1 MMPRKRQIYIEIQCD
16 TTHDVYRF
24 RDEVYV
30 AIDIDEP
37 KPSRLITGPST
48 HYRVKDIPRI
58 NFYAWD
64 THLDEI
70 EAHLINEH
78 SDKRGGDA
86 FPYMDGIDGYPELL
100 IHFLKWGQSKRTVLM
115 VYDDE
120 VVIVK
125 PLNRQ
130 KFLASEKKYETDITV
145 DVPRKRLL
153 MIEG

>member
-1 MMPRKRQIYIEIQCD
+1 MMPRKRQILIEIQNYISGE
-16 TTHDVYRF
+16 VYRF

-30 AIDIDEP
+30 AIDVDEP
-37 KPSRLITGPST
+37 KQAR
-48 HYRVKDIPRI
+48 

-78 SDKRGGDA
+78 SVKRCGDA
-86 FPYMDGIDGYPELL
+86 SPPSHTMVDTE
-100 IHFLKWGQSKRTVLM
+100 RTVLM
-115 VYDDE
+115 AYDDE
-120 VVIVK
+120 IFIVK
-125 PLNRQ
+125 PLDRL
-130 KFLASEKKYETDITV
+130 KFLANEKVYETDITV

>member
-1 MMPRKRQIYIEIQCD
+1 MMPRKRQILMEIQNYISGE
-16 TTHDVYRF
+16 VYRF

-37 KPSRLITGPST
+37 RPTRLITGPST
-48 HYRVKDIPRI
+48 HYQVKDIPRI

-70 EAHLINEH
+70 EAHLINER
-78 SDKRGGDA
+78 SVKRGGDA
-86 FPYMDGIDGYPELL
+86 LPRSHRIVDTE
-100 IHFLKWGQSKRTVLM
+100 RTVLM
-115 VYDDE
+115 ACDDKIF
-120 VVIVK
+120 IVK
-125 PLNRQ
+125 PLDRQ
-130 KFLASEKKYETDITV
+130 KFLANEKKYETDITT

>member
-1 MMPRKRQIYIEIQCD
+1 MMPRKRQILIELQNCISGK
-16 TTHDVYRF
+16 VYRF

-37 KPSRLITGPST
+37 KQAR
-48 HYRVKDIPRI
+48 

-64 THLDEI
+64 AHLDEI

-78 SDKRGGDA
+78 SVKRSDDA
-86 FPYMDGIDGYPELL
+86 LPPSDTMVDPMFISA
-100 IHFLKWGQSKRTVLM
+100 FLPTERTVLM
-115 VYDDE
+115 AYDDE
-120 VVIVK
+120 IFIVK
-125 PLNRQ
+125 PLDRQ
-130 KFLASEKKYETDITV
+130 KFLANEKQYETDITT

>member
-1 MMPRKRQIYIEIQCD
+1 MRQRLPRKRQILIEIQNYISGE
-16 TTHDVYRF
+16 VFRF

-37 KPSRLITGPST
+37 KQAR
-48 HYRVKDIPRI
+48 

-78 SDKRGGDA
+78 SVKRGGDA
-86 FPYMDGIDGYPELL
+86 LPRSHRIVDTE
-100 IHFLKWGQSKRTVLM
+100 RTVLM
-115 VYDDE
+115 ACDDQIF
-120 VVIVK
+120 IVK
-125 PLNRQ
+125 PLDRQ
-130 KFLASEKKYETDITV
+130 KFLANEKKYETDITV

>member
-1 MMPRKRQIYIEIQCD
+1 MMPRKRQILIEIQNYISGE
-16 TTHDVYRF
+16 VFRF

-37 KPSRLITGPST
+37 KQAR
-48 HYRVKDIPRI
+48 K
-58 NFYAWD
+58 FYAWD

-78 SDKRGGDA
+78 SVKRGGDA
-86 FPYMDGIDGYPELL
+86 LPPSHTMVDTE
-100 IHFLKWGQSKRTVLM
+100 RTVLM
-115 VYDDE
+115 AYDDRIF
-120 VVIVK
+120 VVK
-125 PLNRQ
+125 PLDRQ
-130 KFLASEKKYETDITV
+130 KFLANEKVYETDITT

>member
-1 MMPRKRQIYIEIQCD
+1 MMPRKRQILIEVQNYISGE
-16 TTHDVYRF
+16 VFRF

-37 KPSRLITGPST
+37 KQARNL
-48 HYRVKDIPRI
+48 
-58 NFYAWD
+58 YAWN

-78 SDKRGGDA
+78 SVKRGGDA
-86 FPYMDGIDGYPELL
+86 LPPSHTMVDTE
-100 IHFLKWGQSKRTVLM
+100 RTVLM
-115 VYDDE
+115 AYDDE
-120 VVIVK
+120 IFIVK
-125 PLNRQ
+125 PLDRQ
-130 KFLASEKKYETDITV
+130 KFLANEKVYETDITT